1 MAEAGFANNNMAAGG
16 YGPPPPPVMREVT
29 MSQAEKDGYYRRDH
43 VIINGNRKV
52 FGGDGSKIEDNMPG
66 QFVSIMHN
74 LFSGKKQPQM
84 SGKIVN
90 RRSV

>member
-1 MAEAGFANNNMAAGG
+1 MAEAGFANNNMAPGG
-16 YGPPPPPVMREVT
+16 YGPPPPPAPP
-29 MSQAEKDGYYRRDH
+29 MSAAEKAGYYRRDH
-43 VIINGNRKV
+43 VIIQGKRAI

-74 LFSGKKQPQM
+74 MLSGKKQPRV